1 MKLRKTSNII
11 QKCDFLSDIHIFIR
25 MKNKKIT
32 IRISEN
38 QLRMICDQVIL
49 EEKTKSELIREMIDK
64 QVQICRKRLIDGK
77 K

>member
-1 MKLRKTSNII
+1 MK
-11 QKCDFLSDIHIFIR
+11 D
-25 MKNKKIT
+25 KKIT
-32 IRISEN
+32 IRIN
-38 QLRMICDQVIL
+38 QDQFHMICEQVKL

>member
-1 MKLRKTSNII
+1 M
-11 QKCDFLSDIHIFIR
+11 SDNHIFIR

-32 IRISEN
+32 IRIN
-38 QLRMICDQVIL
+38 QDQFRMICEQVKL